1 MKIVY
6 DDIAELAEVV
16 IRCEKTVE
24 KGKCMW
30 CPFYDRCQ
38 VDSLES
44 RHILC
49 AVIEPRKEND
59 YGNQI

>member
-6 DDIAELAEVV
+6 DDIVELAEVV

-24 KGKCMW
+24 NGECER

-38 VDSLES
+38 MDRLES
-44 RHILC
+44 RHILF
-49 AVIEPRKEND
+49 AEIEPPQRSKEND
-59 YGNQI
+59 YG